1 MARTGDQDT
10 DTDTEPVG
18 PEDDG
23 EDEPTTTGES
33 SVNLT
38 WPRADTPST

>member
-1 MARTGDQDT
+1 MARTGDQ

-23 EDEPTTTGES
+23 EDETVTDATI
-33 SVNLT
+33 
-38 WPRADTPST
+38 RAVSLAQKRNRPCDH